1 MGDDMAFRNLNFL
14 LLNSSSSREYYNGL
28 DCKICSKLQERRDS
42 IHTLAEL
49 RTHAEYLM
57 RHGG

>member
-1 MGDDMAFRNLNFL
+1 MAFRNLNFL

-28 DCKICSKLQERRDS
+28 NCGICSKLQERRDS

-49 RTHAEYLM
+49 RVHAEYLM
-57 RHGG
+57 RYGG

>member
-1 MGDDMAFRNLNFL
+1 MIMAFKNLNFL
-14 LLNSSSSREYYNGL
+14 LLNSSSSRAFYGKL
-28 DCKICSKLQERRDS
+28 DDGICDRLQERRDS

-49 RTHAEYLM
+49 RTHTEYLM